1 MTEPFE
7 TRPPSP
13 TTERAHDQEELLTR
27 SLATLFG
34 DIDAADL
41 ALLRQQLE
49 WVEVAG
55 GQTLMRQDEPGDA
68 MFLVISGRLRAYV
81 SGEDGAPRLLR
92 EMARG
97 QVIGELSLI
106 TDAPRSATV
115 VALRDSVLV
124 RLGKPAFLSLLA
136 GSGELSLAMTQQIV
150 RRMQTVQAQ
159 AHAVAPVTMAVVPI
173 SEGVDAAALAR
184 ELAHQLAHT
193 LAHKQTHTQAH
204 GPATPARVRV
214 LGANAVDELLQ
225 QPGASRADTRD
236 AAANRRIALLLDH
249 LEAQVDHLLLVADTT
264 PTAWTQ
270 RCARQADELLL
281 LADATRP
288 PQLHAN
294 ETGCLMQRP
303 AGSAALEV
311 LLLLHPDVRA
321 QPHGTTG
328 WLARRPLADHV
339 HLRRGHAGDL
349 ARLARL
355 QARTA
360 VGLVFAGGG
369 ARGLAHLGVWRALRE
384 HGVEIDVVGG
394 TSIGG
399 VVAALVASDRPYE
412 QVLAVARREF
422 LRNPTG
428 DFNLLPLVSLIRG
441 KRLKDIIDGAT
452 RDLIGSPPPDMADL
466 WKGFFCIA
474 ANSSKARQEVL
485 TRGPLAKL
493 MRAGVSIPGALPPV
507 LHDGDLLCDGGTF
520 NNFPVDVMRGLRGVG
535 RVIGVDLAPGKA
547 RRLEFD
553 EVPGPW
559 ALLRDKMRPRAK
571 RRYRMPTLATYLLN
585 VTVLYSSSRQRLA
598 REQTDLYL
606 HPPLERV
613 GMLQWS
619 RFDDIGAQGYAYAV
633 KALGEAPPPA

>member
-1 MTEPFE
+1 MTDLSD
-7 TRPPSP
+7 TRVPHPSD
-13 TTERAHDQEELLTR
+13 ERAHDQEELLSR

-34 DIDAADL
+34 DIDPAAL
-41 ALLRQQLE
+41 ALLREQLQ

-55 GQTLMRQDEPGDA
+55 GQTLMRQGEPGDA
-68 MFLVISGRLRAYV
+68 MYLVISGRLRAWAP
-81 SGEDGAPRLLR
+81 GDDGAPRLLR

-124 RLGKPAFLSLLA
+124 RLGKPAFLRLLA
-136 GSGELSLAMTQQIV
+136 DNGGLSLAMTQQIV
-150 RRMQTVQAQ
+150 RRMQSVQPRP
-159 AHAVAPVTMAVVPI
+159 HAVAPVTMAVVPV

-184 ELAHQLAHT
+184 ELAGALSHT
-193 LAHKQTHTQAH
+193 
-204 GPATPARVRV
+204 ARVRV
-214 LGANAVDELLQ
+214 LDAAAVDELLQ
-225 QPGASRADTRD
+225 QPGGARADTGD
-236 AAANRRIALLLDH
+236 AAAHRRIALLLDH
-249 LEAQVDHLLLVADTT
+249 LEAQVDHLLLVADAT
-264 PTAWTQ
+264 PTPWTQ
-270 RCARQADELLL
+270 RCTRQADELLL
-281 LADATRP
+281 LADAARP
-288 PQLHAN
+288 PQLHPN
-294 ETGCLMQRP
+294 ETGCLMQR
-303 AGSAALEV
+303 ASGSAAQEV

-321 QPHGTTG
+321 QPHGARG
-328 WLARRPLADHV
+328 WLARRPVADHV

-384 HGVEIDVVGG
+384 RGVEIDVVGG

-399 VVAALVASDRPYE
+399 VMAALVACDKPYE
-412 QVLAVARREF
+412 QVVAVARREF

-428 DFNLLPLVSLIRG
+428 DFNLLPLISLIRG
-441 KRLKDIIDGAT
+441 RRLKDVIDGAT
-452 RDLIGSPPPDMADL
+452 RDLFGSAQTDMADL
-466 WKGFFCIA
+466 WIGFFCIA
-474 ANSSKARQEVL
+474 ANYSKARQEVL
-485 TRGPLAKL
+485 RQGPLPKL

-507 LHDGDLLCDGGTF
+507 LHEGDLLCDGGTF

-535 RVIGVDLAPGKA
+535 RVIGVNLASGKS
-547 RRLEFD
+547 RPLEFE
-553 EVPGPW
+553 EVPSPW
-559 ALLRDKMRPRAK
+559 ALLRDRLRPRKK
-571 RRYRMPTLATYLLN
+571 RRYRMPTLVSYLLN

-598 REQTDLYL
+598 QQQTDVYL

-619 RFDDIGAQGYAYAV
+619 RFDEIVEQGYAYAN
-633 KALGEAPPPA
+633 KALDEAAAPA

>member
-1 MTEPFE
+1 MTEPFA
-7 TRPPSP
+7 TPAHHPPAA
-13 TTERAHDQEELLTR
+13 RAHDQEELLGR
-27 SLATLFG
+27 SLSTLFG
-34 DIDAADL
+34 DIDPAAL
-41 ALLRQQLE
+41 GLLREQLE

-55 GQTLMRQDEPGDA
+55 GETLMCQGDPGDA
-68 MFLVISGRLRAYV
+68 MFIVISGRLRACV
-81 SGEDGAPRLLR
+81 PGDDGAPRLLR

-115 VALRDSVLV
+115 LALRDSVLV
-124 RLGKPAFLSLLA
+124 RLGKPAFLRLLA
-136 GSGELSLAMTQQIV
+136 GSGELSLAMTRQIV
-150 RRMQTVQAQ
+150 RRMQTAQ
-159 AHAVAPVTMAVVPI
+159 TPPHAVAPVTMAVVPV
-173 SEGVDAAALAR
+173 SEGVDAAALAS
-184 ELAHQLAHT
+184 ELAGEISRASS
-193 LAHKQTHTQAH
+193 
-204 GPATPARVRV
+204 PAIRVRV
-214 LGANAVDELLQ
+214 LDAAAVDELLQ
-225 QPGASRADTRD
+225 QPGSARADTRD

-249 LEAQVDHLLLVADTT
+249 LEAQVDHLLLVADAA

-281 LADATRP
+281 LADATGP
-288 PQLHAN
+288 PLLHPN

-303 AGSAALEV
+303 PGGAALEV

-321 QPHGTTG
+321 QPHGTPG

-355 QARTA
+355 QTRTA

-384 HGVEIDVVGG
+384 RGVEIDVVGG

-399 VVAALVASDRPYE
+399 VMAALVASDRPYE

-428 DFNLLPLVSLIRG
+428 DYNVLPLISLISG
-441 KRLKDIIDGAT
+441 KRLKNIVDTAVC
-452 RDLIGSPPPDMADL
+452 DLFGSPPPDITDL
-466 WKGFFCIA
+466 WKGYFCIA
-474 ANSSKARQEVL
+474 ANYSKARQEVL
-485 TRGPLAKL
+485 RHGLLSKL
-493 MRAGVSIPGALPPV
+493 IRAGVSIPGALPPV
-507 LHDGDLLCDGGTF
+507 LHEGDLLCDGGTF

-535 RVIGVDLAPGKA
+535 HVIGIDLAPNKA
-547 RRLEFD
+547 RHLEFD

-559 ALLRDKMRPRAK
+559 AFLRDRMRPRLK

-585 VTVLYSSSRQRLA
+585 VTILYSSSRQRQA
-598 REQTDLYL
+598 QQQTDVYL

-619 RFDDIGAQGYAYAV
+619 RFDEIVGQGYAYAV
-633 KALGEAPPPA
+633 KALDEAPPPA

>member
-1 MTEPFE
+1 
-7 TRPPSP
+7 
-13 TTERAHDQEELLTR
+13 
-27 SLATLFG
+27 
-34 DIDAADL
+34 
-41 ALLRQQLE
+41 
-49 WVEVAG
+49 
-55 GQTLMRQDEPGDA
+55 
-68 MFLVISGRLRAYV
+68 
-81 SGEDGAPRLLR
+81 
-92 EMARG
+92 
-97 QVIGELSLI
+97 
-106 TDAPRSATV
+106 
-115 VALRDSVLV
+115 
-124 RLGKPAFLSLLA
+124 
-136 GSGELSLAMTQQIV
+136 
-150 RRMQTVQAQ
+150 
-159 AHAVAPVTMAVVPI
+159 MAVVPV

-184 ELAHQLAHT
+184 DLAQT
-193 LAHKQTHTQAH
+193 LSLT
-204 GPATPARVRV
+204 ARVRV
-214 LGANAVDELLQ
+214 LDAAAVDELLQ
-225 QPGASRADTRD
+225 QPGGARADTRD

-249 LEAQVDHLLLVADTT
+249 LEAQVDHLLLVADST

-270 RCARQADELLL
+270 RCARLADELLL

-288 PQLHAN
+288 PQLHPN

-303 AGSAALEV
+303 PGSAALEV

-321 QPHGTTG
+321 QPHGTPG

-355 QARTA
+355 QSRTA

-369 ARGLAHLGVWRALRE
+369 ARGLAHLGLWRALRE
-384 HGVEIDVVGG
+384 RGVDIDVVGG
-394 TSIGG
+394 ASIGG
-399 VVAALVASDRPYE
+399 VMAALVASDKPYE

-428 DFNLLPLVSLIRG
+428 DFNLLPLISLIRG
-441 KRLKDIIDGAT
+441 KRLKDIADGAT
-452 RDLIGSPPPDMADL
+452 RELFGSPPPDISDL
-466 WKGFFCIA
+466 WKSYFCIA
-474 ANSSKARQEVL
+474 ANYSKARQEVL
-485 TRGPLAKL
+485 RHGPLAKL
-493 MRAGVSIPGALPPV
+493 IRAGVSIPGALPPV
-507 LHDGDLLCDGGTF
+507 LHEGDLLCDGGTF

-585 VTVLYSSSRQRLA
+585 VTILYSSSRQRQA
-598 REQTDLYL
+598 QAQTDVYL

-619 RFDDIGAQGYAYAV
+619 RFDEIVGQGYAYAV
-633 KALGEAPPPA
+633 KALDEAPPPA

>member
-1 MTEPFE
+1 MTEPFA
-7 TRPPSP
+7 TPAPYIP
-13 TTERAHDQEELLTR
+13 AERAHDQEELLSR
-27 SLATLFG
+27 SLSTLFG
-34 DIDAADL
+34 DIDPTAL

-55 GQTLMRQDEPGDA
+55 GETLMRQGDPGDA
-68 MFLVISGRLRAYV
+68 MFLVISGRLRAFV
-81 SGEDGAPRLLR
+81 PGDDGGLRLLR
-92 EMARG
+92 DMARG

-115 VALRDSVLV
+115 LALRDSVLV
-124 RLGKPAFLSLLA
+124 RLGKPAFLHLLA
-136 GSGELSLAMTQQIV
+136 GSGELSLAMTRQIV
-150 RRMQTVQAQ
+150 RRMQTAHPPP
-159 AHAVAPVTMAVVPI
+159 HAVAPVTMAVVPV
-173 SEGVDAAALAR
+173 SEGVDAGALAR
-184 ELAHQLAHT
+184 ELASELVRALSPT
-193 LAHKQTHTQAH
+193 
-204 GPATPARVRV
+204 ARVRV
-214 LGANAVDELLQ
+214 LDAAAVDELLQ
-225 QPGASRADTRD
+225 QPGSARADTRD

-288 PQLHAN
+288 PQLHSN

-303 AGSAALEV
+303 SGSAALEV

-321 QPHGTTG
+321 QPHGTPG

-384 HGVEIDVVGG
+384 RGIEIDVVGG
-394 TSIGG
+394 ASIGG
-399 VVAALVASDRPYE
+399 VMAALVASDKPYE

-422 LRNPTG
+422 MRNPTG
-428 DFNLLPLVSLIRG
+428 DYNVLPLISLIGG
-441 KRLKDIIDGAT
+441 KRLKNIIDGAL
-452 RDLIGSPPPDMADL
+452 RDIFGSPPPDITDL
-466 WKGFFCIA
+466 WKGYFCIA
-474 ANSSKARQEVL
+474 ANYSKARQEVL
-485 TRGPLAKL
+485 RHGPLGKL
-493 MRAGVSIPGALPPV
+493 MRAGVAIPGALPPV
-507 LHDGDLLCDGGTF
+507 LHEGDLLCDGGTF

-535 RVIGVDLAPGKA
+535 RVIGVDLAPNKA
-547 RRLEFD
+547 RQLLFD

-559 ALLRDKMRPRAK
+559 ALLRDKLRPRAK
-571 RRYRMPTLATYLLN
+571 RRFRMPTLATYLLN
-585 VTVLYSSSRQRLA
+585 VTILYSSSQRRQA
-598 REQTDLYL
+598 QGMTDVYL

-619 RFDDIGAQGYAYAV
+619 RFDEIVGQGYIYAV
-633 KALGEAPPPA
+633 KALDEPPPPA

>member
-1 MTEPFE
+1 MTDPLEARLPDP
-7 TRPPSP
+7 RAAPD
-13 TTERAHDQEELLTR
+13 ERAHDQEELLSR
-27 SLATLFG
+27 SLASLFG
-34 DIDAADL
+34 DIDAAGL
-41 ALLRQQLE
+41 ALLREQLE

-55 GQTLMRQDEPGDA
+55 GETLMRQGDEGDA
-68 MFLVISGRLRAYV
+68 MYLIISGRLRACAP
-81 SGEDGAPRLLR
+81 GDDGAPRLLR

-115 VALRDSVLV
+115 LALRDSVLV
-124 RLGKPAFLSLLA
+124 RLGKPAFLRLLA
-136 GSGELSLAMTQQIV
+136 GSGELSLAMTRQIV
-150 RRMQTVQAQ
+150 RRMQTAQAQ
-159 AHAVAPVTMAVVPI
+159 PHALAPVTMTLVPV
-173 SEGVDAAALAR
+173 SEGVDATALAHDLSQA
-184 ELAHQLAHT
+184 LA
-193 LAHKQTHTQAH
+193 
-204 GPATPARVRV
+204 PAARVRV
-214 LGANAVDELLQ
+214 LDAAAVDELLQ
-225 QPGASRADTRD
+225 QPGGARADTRD

-270 RCARQADELLL
+270 RCVRQADELLL

-288 PQLHAN
+288 PQLHPN

-303 AGSAALEV
+303 AGSAAQEV

-321 QPHGTTG
+321 QAHGTPG

-384 HGVEIDVVGG
+384 RGIEIDVVGG
-394 TSIGG
+394 ASIGG
-399 VVAALVASDRPYE
+399 VMAALVASDKPYE
-412 QVLAVARREF
+412 QVLAVARSEF

-428 DFNLLPLVSLIRG
+428 DFNLLPLISLIRG
-441 KRLKDIIDGAT
+441 KRLQKIIDGAT
-452 RDLIGSPPPDMADL
+452 RDLFGSAPPDIADL

-474 ANSSKARQEVL
+474 ANYSKARQEVL
-485 TRGPLAKL
+485 RHGPLAKL
-493 MRAGVSIPGALPPV
+493 IRAGVSIPGALPPV

-559 ALLRDKMRPRAK
+559 ALLRDKMRPRAR

-585 VTVLYSSSRQRLA
+585 VTVLYSSSRQRQA
-598 REQTDLYL
+598 QAQTDVYL

-619 RFDDIGAQGYAYAV
+619 RFDEIVAQGHAHAA
-633 KALGEAPPPA
+633 KALDGAAVG

>member
-1 MTEPFE
+1 MTK
-7 TRPPSP
+7 PSATDLPHP
-13 TTERAHDQEELLTR
+13 TPARAQDQDELLSR
-27 SLATLFG
+27 SLASLFG
-34 DIDAADL
+34 DIDPAAL

-55 GQTLMRQDEPGDA
+55 GQALMQQGEPGDA

-81 SGEDGAPRLLR
+81 PGDDGAPRLLR

-115 VALRDSVLV
+115 IALRDSVLV
-124 RLGKPAFLSLLA
+124 RLGKPAFMHLLA
-136 GSGELSLAMTQQIV
+136 GSGELALAMTRQIV
-150 RRMQTVQAQ
+150 RRMQTAQ
-159 AHAVAPVTMAVVPI
+159 PQPHAIAPVTMALVPI
-173 SEGVDAAALAR
+173 SDGVDAAALAR
-184 ELAHQLAHT
+184 ELAQALAGT
-193 LAHKQTHTQAH
+193 
-204 GPATPARVRV
+204 ARVRV
-214 LGANAVDELLQ
+214 LDAAAVDELLQ
-225 QPGASRADTRD
+225 LPGGARADTGD

-288 PQLHAN
+288 PQLHPN

-321 QPHGTTG
+321 QPHGTQG
-328 WLARRPLADHV
+328 WLARRALADHV

-355 QARTA
+355 QTRTA
-360 VGLVFAGGG
+360 VGLVLAGGG

-384 HGVEIDVVGG
+384 RGIDIDVVGG

-399 VVAALVASDRPYE
+399 VMAALVASDKPYE

-428 DFNLLPLVSLIRG
+428 DFNLLPLISLIRG
-441 KRLKDIIDGAT
+441 RRMKNIIDGAV
-452 RDLIGSPPPDMADL
+452 RELLGGPPPDIVDL
-466 WKGFFCIA
+466 WKGYFCIA
-474 ANSSKARQEVL
+474 ANYSKARQEVL
-485 TRGPLAKL
+485 RRGPLAKL
-493 MRAGVSIPGALPPV
+493 IRAGVSIPGALPPV
-507 LHDGDLLCDGGTF
+507 LHEGDLLCDGGTF
-520 NNFPVDVMRGLRGVG
+520 NNFPVDVMRGMRGVG
-535 RVIGVDLAPGKA
+535 RVIGVDLAPGTA
-547 RRLEFD
+547 RPLAFD

-559 ALLRDKMRPRAK
+559 ALLRDRLRPRAQ

-585 VTVLYSSSRQRLA
+585 VTILYSSSRQRQA
-598 REQTDLYL
+598 REQSDVYL
-606 HPPLERV
+606 HPPLLRV

-619 RFDDIGAQGYAYAV
+619 RFDAIVRQGHAYAV
-633 KALGEAPPPA
+633 KALDEAAAPS

>member
-1 MTEPFE
+1 MTEPLE
-7 TRPPSP
+7 TPLPPLHP
-13 TTERAHDQEELLTR
+13 ERAHDQEELLSR
-27 SLATLFG
+27 SLVTLFG
-34 DIDAADL
+34 DIDAAAL

-81 SGEDGAPRLLR
+81 PGDDGQPRALR

-115 VALRDSVLV
+115 LALRDSVLV
-124 RLGKPAFLSLLA
+124 RLGKPAFLRLLA
-136 GSGELSLAMTQQIV
+136 GNGELTLAMTRQIV
-150 RRMQTVQAQ
+150 RRMQTVQPLP
-159 AHAVAPVTMAVVPI
+159 HAVAPVTMAVVPV
-173 SEGVDAAALAR
+173 SDGVDAAALSR
-184 ELAHQLAHT
+184 DLAQVLSRT
-193 LAHKQTHTQAH
+193 
-204 GPATPARVRV
+204 ARVRV
-214 LGANAVDELLQ
+214 LDATMVDELLQ
-225 QPGASRADTRD
+225 QPGSARADTAD
-236 AAANRRIALLLDH
+236 TATNRRIALLLDH
-249 LEAQVDHLLLVADTT
+249 LEAQVDHLLLVADAT

-288 PQLHAN
+288 PQLHPN
-294 ETGCLMQRP
+294 ETDCLMQRP

-321 QPHGTTG
+321 QPHGTPG
-328 WLARRPLADHV
+328 WLARRPVADHV

-349 ARLARL
+349 TRLARL

-369 ARGLAHLGVWRALRE
+369 ARGLAHLGVWRALCER
-384 HGVEIDVVGG
+384 GIEIDVVGG

-399 VVAALVASDRPYE
+399 VMATLVASDRPYE
-412 QVLAVARREF
+412 QVLAVARHQF

-428 DFNLLPLVSLIRG
+428 DFNLLPLISLIRG
-441 KRLKDIIDGAT
+441 RRLKNVIDGAT
-452 RDLIGSPPPDMADL
+452 RDIFGSQPPDLSDL
-466 WKGFFCIA
+466 WKGSFCVA
-474 ANSSKARQEVL
+474 ANYSKARQDVL
-485 TRGPLAKL
+485 RKGPLAKL
-493 MRAGVSIPGALPPV
+493 VRAGVSIPGALPPV

-535 RVIGVDLAPGKA
+535 RVIGVDLAPNKS
-547 RRLEFD
+547 RRLEFTD
-553 EVPGPW
+553 VPGPW
-559 ALLRDKMRPRAK
+559 TLLRDRFRPRSK
-571 RRYRMPTLATYLLN
+571 RRFRMPTLANYLLN
-585 VTVLYSSSRQRLA
+585 VTVLNSSSKQRA
-598 REQTDLYL
+598 AQQQTDVYL
-606 HPPLERV
+606 HPPLDRV

-619 RFDDIGAQGYAYAV
+619 RFDEIVALGYSYAV
-633 KALGEAPPPA
+633 KALDVALQEAPSRA